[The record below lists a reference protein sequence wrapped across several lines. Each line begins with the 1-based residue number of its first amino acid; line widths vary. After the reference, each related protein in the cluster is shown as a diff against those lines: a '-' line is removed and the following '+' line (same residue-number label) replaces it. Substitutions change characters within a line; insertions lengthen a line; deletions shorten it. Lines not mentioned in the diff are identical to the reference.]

1 MTEDLKFR
9 LPGSL
14 GLRSVF
20 LLPSQGL
27 WIALG
32 IKYITFQIVS
42 RQFLG
47 FSQFL
52 GQLLLRVF
60 DDSENG
66 LDWLLDFPDEFT
78 LFGHNSPLLCCLR
91 YWKGLPFLILFQP
104 VCPRWSLWW
113 LFRFWASFRIQWIFF
128 SPYSISPSSSARTG
142 FLSSSASSSRY
153 SLSTPAGH
161 WAYDRSHLSA
171 CSGAIWFQITFSSAA
186 DSFAQ
191 LSRLGVWQILGASHA
206 PELGLAWWLR
216 FRLDWR
222 LSCFIFAHRFLNPPG
237 HHCLFAVV
245 V

>member
-128 SPYSISPSSSARTG
+128 FSVFDITVFISSYWLSILFCFKFSLFLIYSSW
-142 FLSSSASSSRY
+142 
-153 SLSTPAGH
+153 SLSL
-161 WAYDRSHLSA
+161 WS
-171 CSGAIWFQITFSSAA
+171 
-186 DSFAQ
+186 
-191 LSRLGVWQILGASHA
+191 
-206 PELGLAWWLR
+206 
-216 FRLDWR
+216 
-222 LSCFIFAHRFLNPPG
+222 
-237 HHCLFAVV
+237 
-245 V
+245 